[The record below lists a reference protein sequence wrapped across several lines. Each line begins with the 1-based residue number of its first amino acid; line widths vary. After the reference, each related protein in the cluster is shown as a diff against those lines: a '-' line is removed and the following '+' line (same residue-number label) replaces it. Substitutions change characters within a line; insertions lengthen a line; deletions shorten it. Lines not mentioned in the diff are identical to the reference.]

1 MKKSNLSKSVS
12 KKAAI
17 IALSAA
23 SVVTMAA
30 PMSMQAFA
38 ASKAKVPAPVAKVAL
53 TQTGKSKVTVSWTK
67 AKNAAY
73 YRVYTAS
80 GSKYVRAAQTK
91 ATKATLNV
99 KRGKTLK
106 VKVRGVNGKNLGR
119 LSAAKSLYIQ
129 ADPASPAVSTTVEKD
144 GSVTASWKA
153 DKNADRYTV
162 YISTDGTTFSKA
174 GTTKGTSV
182 TVKANDLDVKYVKVT
197 AANEYAKASS
207 SAVEVGKSSV
217 DPGKTGNTES
227 QSGNKDAGKTDS
239 KTDAKKDDAK
249 DAIDGKAVVMSDSLF
264 RKTFNANSYGKTVK
278 VKRPVGTGVDTVK
291 LNSVSVDK
299 EEGYE
304 KASNS
309 IGGITS
315 TGNYYGLSYN
325 KKMDTITYDNLNLDD
340 SGKYTF
346 GNALGAGWAYTVTAK
361 APYQVAWTLD
371 GTEPQYNQ
379 KPVTGTSK
387 YVMNEDGSTPEVQLR
402 GTYSDGKEHILSYD
416 ISNEETHSIYWV
428 RVYDKNGKM
437 VAEGYKEWNT
447 KK

>member
-1 MKKSNLSKSVS
+1 MKKTNLSKSVS
-12 KKAAI
+12 KRAAI
-17 IALSAA
+17 LALSAA

-53 TQTGKSKVTVSWTK
+53 TQTGKSKVTVSWSK
-67 AKNAAY
+67 AANSAY
-73 YRVYTAS
+73 YRVYTLS
-80 GSKYVRAAQTK
+80 GNKYVRAAQTK
-91 ATKATLNV
+91 STKTTLNV

-106 VKVRGVNGKNLGR
+106 VKVRGINGKKLGR

-153 DKNADRYTV
+153 DRNADRYTV

-182 TVKANDLDVKYVKVT
+182 MVKANDLDVKYVKVT
-197 AANEYAKASS
+197 AANAYAKVSS

-217 DPGKTGNTES
+217 DPGKTDNTGS
-227 QSGNKDAGKTDS
+227 QSGKTDV
-239 KTDAKKDDAK
+239 KTDNKTDTKKDDAK
-249 DAIDGKAVVMSDSLF
+249 DIIDGKAVVMSDSLY
-264 RKTFNANSYGKTVK
+264 RKTFNAKSNGKTIK
-278 VKRPVGTGVDTVK
+278 VKRPVGSGVDTVK
-291 LNSVSVDK
+291 LNTLSVD
-299 EEGYE
+299 EEGYQ
-304 KASNS
+304 KAGNI
-309 IGGITS
+309 IGGTTS
-315 TGNYYGLSYN
+315 TGNFYGIGYS
-325 KKMDTITYDNLNLDD
+325 KKMDIFNYDNIDLND
-340 SGKYTF
+340 SEKYTF
-346 GNALGAGWAYTVTAK
+346 GNGMGAGYAYTVTAK

-379 KPVTGTSK
+379 KSVTGTSK
-387 YVMNEDGSTPEVQLR
+387 YVMNEDGSTPEIQLR
-402 GTYSDGKEHILSYD
+402 GTYSDGKEHVLAAHIT
-416 ISNEETHSIYWV
+416 NEETHAIFWV

-437 VAEGYKEWNT
+437 VAEGYRECNT